1 MKKLVVSLGLLILF
15 TTGTMFAGTATS
27 NMNVSAT
34 VVADCV
40 INSVGSMAFGNQG
53 IPFTINGVNGTAN
66 SAINYTC
73 TNTGVAPTIRL
84 GQGLNAASGSTD
96 AAPLRRMV
104 SGSNYISYALYSDSG
119 HATPWNNTAATGV
132 AGTANGSAQNVTAYG
147 VATAANVPAGS
158 YSDTV
163 IVSIDF

>member
-1 MKKLVVSLGLLILF
+1 MKKQLFVLGMLILAVS
-15 TTGTMFAGTATS
+15 TAFAGTTTS
-27 NMNVSAT
+27 TMAVSAT
-34 VVADCV
+34 VTADCV
-40 INSVGSMAFGNQG
+40 INSVGAMAFGSQG
-53 IPFTINGVNGTAN
+53 IPFTINNVNA
-66 SAINYTC
+66 SATSVINYTC
-73 TNTGVAPTIRL
+73 TNTGVAPSIRL

-104 SGSNYISYALYSDSG
+104 SNGNYISYALYQDSA
-119 HATPWNNTAATGV
+119 HTTPWNNTSATGV

-147 VATAANVPAGS
+147 VATAANVPSGS